1 MIELL
6 FNPFN
11 LSILLFVLGDI
22 IVERSGIINLVIDG
36 AITLFISAAFI
47 LTQRYSPI
55 NSLLYTS
62 LIAIALALLVS
73 LLINV
78 LHSSHILTGLSLNI
92 ALYGLSAYIGKQF
105 QIGTTIGKT
114 VRLST
119 WQILLVSIGITLA
132 VWWFLYR
139 TRIGIAIRACG
150 YNPRAADHI
159 GIRVWLYRTLA
170 LVIGYIVIAIG
181 AYIYIV
187 IYRGAWS
194 ENIIRLGYGFM
205 SLALAMASTWHPLL
219 GLPIS
224 LLFGYMYT
232 SLYGLQIRYGVPSSI
247 LDMAPFVTSIAIVG
261 ILMATPLGKR
271 LGVPKALGEVYFKEE
286 RAV

>member
-1 MIELL
+1 MIEVL

-22 IVERSGIINLVIDG
+22 IVERSGIINLAIDG
-36 AITLFISAAFI
+36 AIALFISVAFI
-47 LTQRYSPI
+47 LTQRYGPI

-62 LIAIALALLVS
+62 LIAIALALLIS

-92 ALYGLSAYIGKQF
+92 ALYGLSAYIGTQF

-119 WQILLVSIGITLA
+119 WQILLISIGVTLA

-159 GIRVWLYRTLA
+159 GVRVWLYRTVA

-181 AYIYIV
+181 AYIHIV
-187 IYRGAWS
+187 IYRGGWRAYTG
-194 ENIIRLGYGFM
+194 IGLGFV

-224 LLFGYMYT
+224 ILFGYMYT
-232 SLYGLQIRYGVPSSI
+232 SLYGLQIRYGIPSPI
-247 LDMAPFVTSIAIVG
+247 LDMAPFIASIAIVT
-261 ILMATPLGKR
+261 IIMVTPLGKK
-271 LGVPKALGEVYFKEE
+271 LGMPKALGEIYFKEE

>member
-1 MIELL
+1 MIEVL

-36 AITLFISAAFI
+36 AITLFISIAFI

-73 LLINV
+73 ILINV

-92 ALYGLSAYIGKQF
+92 ALYGLSAYIGTQF
-105 QIGTTIGKT
+105 QIGTTIGKA
-114 VRLST
+114 VRVST
-119 WQILLVSIGITLA
+119 WQILLISIGATLA

-159 GIRVWLYRTLA
+159 GVRVWLYRTMA

-181 AYIYIV
+181 AYIYSV
-187 IYRGAWS
+187 AYRGGWRAYTG
-194 ENIIRLGYGFM
+194 IGLGFV

-219 GLPIS
+219 GFPIS
-224 LLFGYMYT
+224 ILFGYMYT
-232 SLYGLQIRYGVPSSI
+232 SLYGLQIRYGIPSPI
-247 LDMAPFVTSIAIVG
+247 LDMTPFITSIAIVT
-261 ILMATPLGKR
+261 IIMATPLGKR
-271 LGVPKALGEVYFKEE
+271 LGMPKALGEIYFKEE